1 MSAPKRLVRLA
12 EEIDLHLRTVRQ
24 VLRRPVEAEFARGG
38 LTGPQRSVMH
48 VVVQSDG
55 ISLKDLSKQV
65 GLAHSTVSGIVDR
78 LKKQG
83 LVERKTDA
91 GDGRITRIGASKA
104 VRDYLRDTLPRLEIH
119 PLVEA
124 LRRAKPAERNQILDG
139 LRTSAAHRGKGLA
152 RMRYITITSTEF
164 QESK

>member
-1 MSAPKRLVRLA
+1 MSALKRLARMA
-12 EEIDLHLRTVRQ
+12 EEIDLHLKAVRQ
-24 VLRRPVEAEFARGG
+24 ILRRPVEAEFARGD

-55 ISLKDLSKQV
+55 VSLKDLSKQV

-91 GDGRITRIGASKA
+91 DDGRISVITASKL
-104 VRDYLRDTLPRLEIH
+104 VRDFLRDTLPGLTIH
-119 PLVEA
+119 PLIEA
-124 LRRAKPAERNQILDG
+124 LRRAKPADRDKILDG
-139 LRTSAAHRGKGLA
+139 LRTLRRIVEKD
-152 RMRYITITSTEF
+152 
-164 QESK
+164 